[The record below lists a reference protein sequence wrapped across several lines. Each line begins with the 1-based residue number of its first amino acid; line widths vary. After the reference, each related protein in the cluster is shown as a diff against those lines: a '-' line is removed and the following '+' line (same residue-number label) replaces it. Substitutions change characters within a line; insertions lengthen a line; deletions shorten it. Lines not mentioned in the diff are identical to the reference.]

1 MFRLT
6 KGACQSDL
14 IPCVPQYGNS
24 ARLSRR
30 LAFHEQHPAYRRVN
44 GHNVAVMNRGDP
56 DFERKNPGGFLVIV
70 GNIFSL
76 EY

>member
-6 KGACQSDL
+6 KGACESDL
-14 IPCVPQYGNS
+14 IVCVAQYGKS

-44 GHNVAVMNRGDP
+44 RHNVAVMNRGDP
-56 DFERKNPGGFLVIV
+56 DCNKKNPRGFLVTAR
-70 GNIFSL
+70 NIFNL